1 MNTSANSPAAM
12 AAAARLPHEN
22 VLMRNRVMSSMTGR
36 PALPRADSKTMKAVI
51 RSAPAIRQIGTG
63 DNQSRFQLN
72 PPSFNCVE
80 VCFHQP

>member
-1 MNTSANSPAAM
+1 
-12 AAAARLPHEN
+12 
-22 VLMRNRVMSSMTGR
+22 MSSMTGR
-36 PALPRADSKTMKAVI
+36 PALPRADSKTMKTAI